1 MLELTVFAATC
12 DTISGTSNKTG
23 NKYSFRKQN
32 CYIDEGKPVL
42 SETSIM
48 LQDEHNPLNKG
59 VYQIQPSAIY
69 VDRNARISINPN
81 PDTVKF
87 IRNLPEKKAS

>member
-12 DTISGTSNKTG
+12 DTISGTSQKTG
-23 NKYSFRKQN
+23 NDYSFRKQS
-32 CYIDEGKPVL
+32 CYVDEGKPVL

-48 LQDEHNPLNKG
+48 LNKEHNPLNKG
-59 VYQIQPSAIY
+59 VYEVQSSAIY
-69 VDRNARISINPN
+69 VDRNGRISINVN

-87 IRNLPEKKAS
+87 LRNLPEKKAS